1 MWLVQYEIGAYRIA
15 TIPCWISRIYNLAN
29 LSHRSRRQP
38 KWTSPRERKF
48 TKPAL
53 VISKE
58 KSTMTQAASNSHNVP
73 NFMMCRHEH
82 ENLLNAVSSME
93 LMHGLSWSTA
103 QIGGGV
109 QETPPTQQNRN
120 EIFKFWFIIKMAKI
134 STQASITWVACSL
147 VLDWWRARRQVELRW
162 RLIQR
167 ADTHLQRKTERTFVN
182 CETMITVQS
191 CKRRNSPVP
200 FLGWFQWTLLRNR
213 RARDFI

>member
-1 MWLVQYEIGAYRIA
+1 M
-15 TIPCWISRIYNLAN
+15 
-29 LSHRSRRQP
+29 
-38 KWTSPRERKF
+38 
-48 TKPAL
+48 
-53 VISKE
+53 ISKE

-120 EIFKFWFIIKMAKI
+120 EIFKFWFIIKTAKI

-147 VLDWWRARRQVELRW
+147 VLDFNEGPEGRSSYGDGWSREPTPTCRGKQKEHLSIVKSWLQCSRAKEETTRCPCSVVSNKSCFGIAEPGTLS
-162 RLIQR
+162 
-167 ADTHLQRKTERTFVN
+167 KTEQRYL
-182 CETMITVQS
+182 
-191 CKRRNSPVP
+191 K
-200 FLGWFQWTLLRNR
+200 
-213 RARDFI
+213 